1 MGAMSNC
8 YFRNNIIYV
17 YHNFAAQINEHGYS
31 SCVFDRN
38 IINESENSSFAFG
51 DTTTY
56 TTNVFMGNY
65 YYVNGNL
72 LNTQLSPYYSNGS
85 ILGDYHLIA
94 PMLYLGTDG
103 TQVGMYGGANPFKE
117 YARPSNPHI
126 VSKTIPFITNQ
137 NGILPVNIKAKAQN
151 Y

>member
-1 MGAMSNC
+1 MSNC